1 MPPSGPSRKP
11 GAPARTPHDVLF
23 DRAPDAAWLD
33 RVHVVLVRPQG
44 AANLGMVARAM
55 KNFGLSRLRIA
66 GEAPRMNDE
75 ARAHACHA
83 PEVLERAE
91 RYSDLP
97 GALADCGLVLAT
109 SSPRPGLADRHEL
122 ETPRTAAP
130 RLRAAAEAGTRVAV
144 VFGPEDH
151 GLTTGEIAP
160 AHRVIT
166 IPAHPGYPVL
176 NLAQS
181 VMLVCYEAYQAAA
194 PDLRPPAWAD
204 RRELEAME
212 ADLAET
218 LRAIGFMKAGPEGA
232 ERALTPLRRLF
243 SRAGMTPRDV
253 RWVRRLARALR
264 NASARQ
270 MKPGGGETAEEHA

>member
-1 MPPSGPSRKP
+1 MPQFR
-11 GAPARTPHDVLF
+11 
-23 DRAPDAAWLD
+23 
-33 RVHVVLVRPQG
+33 VVLVEPLNDGNVG
-44 AANLGMVARAM
+44 AIARAM

-91 RYSDLP
+91 RFADLA

-130 RLRAAAEAGTRVAV
+130 LLRAAAEAGTRVAV

-160 AHRVIT
+160 SHRVIT

-181 VMLVCYEAYQAAA
+181 VMLVCYETYQAAA
-194 PDLRPPAWAD
+194 PGLLPPAWAD

-212 ADLAET
+212 ADLVRT
-218 LRAIGFMKAGPEGA
+218 LTAIDFTKEGPEGA
-232 ERALTPLRRLF
+232 DRALTPLRRLF

-264 NASARQ
+264 NAAARATGRN
-270 MKPGGGETAEEHA
+270 KARSHGDLGGGTEED